1 MNTCGEGN
9 YVSTRSSENRD
20 QKTDHGLTILPK
32 IQSSEPWRLR
42 AVFSTKGP
50 EVLIGQS
57 TLGLSGVADEGAKI
71 HPPITSLLV

>member
-1 MNTCGEGN
+1 MDTCGKGN

-57 TLGLSGVADEGAKI
+57 TLGLSSVADAGAKI
-71 HPPITSLLV
+71 HPRITSLLV